1 MKHLSVI
8 LFFFIIG
15 FSGIENSQAQIT
27 GSRTKVQN
35 PLTSSPAVPRNPSGV
50 ELLKP
55 PGHNEKI
62 LQMEALEKEMID
74 NANSDGKQSKEEYE
88 IINRLRIM
96 IDTLK

>member
-8 LFFFIIG
+8 LFFFILG

-27 GSRTKVQN
+27 GSKTKAQN
-35 PLTSSPAVPRNPSGV
+35 PLTSSPAVPRNPSGI

-55 PGHNEKI
+55 PGQNEKI
-62 LQMEALEKEMID
+62 AQMEALEKEMID
-74 NANSDGKQSKEEYE
+74 KANSDGKQSKEEFE